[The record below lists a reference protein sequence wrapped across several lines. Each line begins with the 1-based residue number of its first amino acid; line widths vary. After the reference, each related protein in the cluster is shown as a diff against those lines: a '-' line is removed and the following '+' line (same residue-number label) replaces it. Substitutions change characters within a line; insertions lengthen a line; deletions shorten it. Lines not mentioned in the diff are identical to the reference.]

1 MKPEAGEEKVSAA
14 KIVRQEYL
22 RSTRMLQASLP
33 AESVSLYEA
42 SKGRLT
48 VKLHSGEVHV
58 MDEGEVRKLLEVVP
72 PYFWKLVK
80 IPVLLRYEKPG
91 GGPSQYT
98 VMGDSWQRRLVEI
111 MLIGDFS
118 ESGLDALT
126 VSDFKKI
133 ASKYPSLIFVSISL

>member
-22 RSTRMLQASLP
+22 RSARMLQASLP
-33 AESVSLYEA
+33 AETVSLYDA
-42 SKGRLT
+42 SKGRLA
-48 VKLHSGEVHV
+48 VKLHSGELHI
-58 MDEGEVRKLLEVVP
+58 MDEGEVKRLLEIVP

-80 IPVLLRYEKPG
+80 IPLLLRYERPG
-91 GGPSQYT
+91 GGPPQYT
-98 VMGDSWQRRLVEI
+98 VMGDSWQRRLVEL
-111 MLIGDFS
+111 MLRGDYS
-118 ESGLDALT
+118 ESGIAALT